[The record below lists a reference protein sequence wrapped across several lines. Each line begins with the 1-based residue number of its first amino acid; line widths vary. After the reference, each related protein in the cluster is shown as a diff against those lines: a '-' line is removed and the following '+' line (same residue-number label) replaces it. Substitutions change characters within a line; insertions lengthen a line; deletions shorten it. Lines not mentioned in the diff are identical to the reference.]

1 MSRFESALDDY
12 RRSHPQLTVRDKIT
26 GTGRRIITE
35 KGPDGVTHIC
45 YIHENRNSEARFRLQ
60 QKYHRRCLW
69 RSGQQQQF
77 SLTGFVEQLFRDG
90 VPAVLASDD
99 VGSVIIR
106 NRTEDIKP
114 TQQHRLIKIESN
126 RHGHHLLIDLVDKD
140 DFNKLERKL
149 EQLEITASPRRS

>member
-1 MSRFESALDDY
+1 MSQFESALDDY

-35 KGPDGVTHIC
+35 KGSDGITHIC
-45 YIHENRNSEARFRLQ
+45 YVHENRNSEARFRLQ

-69 RSGQQQQF
+69 RSGQQQQQF

-99 VGSVIIR
+99 HGSVIIR
-106 NRTEDIKP
+106 NRPESIKLA
-114 TQQHRLIKIESN
+114 QQHKLIK
-126 RHGHHLLIDLVDKD
+126 
-140 DFNKLERKL
+140 
-149 EQLEITASPRRS
+149 